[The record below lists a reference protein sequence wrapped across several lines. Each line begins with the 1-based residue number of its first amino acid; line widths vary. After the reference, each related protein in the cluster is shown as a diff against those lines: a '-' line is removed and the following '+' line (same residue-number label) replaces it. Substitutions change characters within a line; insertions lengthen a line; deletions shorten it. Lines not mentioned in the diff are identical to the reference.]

1 MSVPFENTLP
11 IRSDKTSLYDQ
22 KHKKQAHNYEKNS
35 FRR

>member
-1 MSVPFENTLP
+1 MSVPFKNTLS

-22 KHKKQAHNYEKNS
+22 KHKKQAQNYEKKS